1 MTAANFDAARCVAQ
15 VLAGNDGAF
24 RELVDATYPLVARI
38 VRSHLSPSQDRA
50 ACEQETYLRV
60 FQRLD
65 QYRSD
70 APLEHW
76 IARIAVNACLDALR
90 KTKRRR
96 ELRRADLSETENAA
110 LDAAL
115 TDSANS
121 AGPEAAAA
129 KELVEHVL
137 AGLDAEDAALL
148 RLHDLEERTLN
159 DTATTLGWSLSWTKW
174 KLARARGRVRA
185 TLERLLRDRKL

>member
-1 MTAANFDAARCVAQ
+1 MTDVNFDAARCVSQ

-24 RELVDATYPLVARI
+24 RQLVDATYPLVTRI
-38 VRSHLSPSQDRA
+38 VRAHLSPAQDRA

-76 IARIAVNACLDALR
+76 IARIAVNSCLDALR

-96 ELRRADLSETENAA
+96 ELRRADLSETESTA

-115 TDSANS
+115 ADSSNS
-121 AGPEAAAA
+121 SGPEAAAS
-129 KELVEHVL
+129 KELVDHVL
-137 AGLDAEDAALL
+137 AGLDAEDAVLI

-159 DTATTLGWSLSWTKW
+159 DTATSLGWSLSWTKW

-185 TLERLLRDRKL
+185 TLERLLGDRKQ

>member
-1 MTAANFDAARCVAQ
+1 MTDANFDASRCVAQ
-15 VLAGNDGAF
+15 VLSGDDGAF

-38 VRSHLSPSQDRA
+38 VRSHLSPAQDRA

-60 FQRLD
+60 FERLD

-96 ELRRADLSETENAA
+96 ELRWADLSETESAAVVASLADSTNA
-110 LDAAL
+110 
-115 TDSANS
+115 
-121 AGPEAAAA
+121 AGPEATAA
-129 KELVEHVL
+129 KELVDHVL
-137 AGLDAEDAALL
+137 AGLDAEDAVLI
-148 RLHDLEERTLN
+148 RLHDLDERTLN

-174 KLARARGRVRA
+174 KLARARGRVRE
-185 TLERLLRDRKL
+185 TLERLLGDRKQ

>member
-1 MTAANFDAARCVAQ
+1 MTDANFDAARCVAQ

-96 ELRRADLSETENAA
+96 ELRRADLSETESTA

-115 TDSANS
+115 ADSSNS
-121 AGPEAAAA
+121 SGPEAAAS
-129 KELVEHVL
+129 KELVDHVL
-137 AGLDAEDAALL
+137 AGLDAEDAVLI

-159 DTATTLGWSLSWTKW
+159 DTATSLGWSLSWTKW

-185 TLERLLRDRKL
+185 TLERLLGDRNQ